1 MKTFEQEYKELINWM
16 KKKNQEDI
24 EAHKKDTNNG
34 IKDGILTYNHAQDVK
49 EYNRRLTE
57 LKIKYGKD
65 TDSVSTMTQEST
77 ITKAKK
83 IHA

>member
-1 MKTFEQEYKELINWM
+1 MKTFEQEYKELGDWIF
-16 KKKNQEDI
+16 KKNDEYM
-24 EAHKKDTNNG
+24 EAVRKNPPVG
-34 IKDGILTYNHAQDVK
+34 KDGELTYNHAQDVK

-65 TDSVSTMTQEST
+65 TDSVGTITQEST

-83 IHA
+83 VHA